1 MNIYAIN
8 YIKNKTTEEIEI
20 IYFGE
25 DNVYHKPLGDI
36 YNLYDFIINNDFDN
50 DKLTFCNFPN
60 NQLEKVIFH
69 ISKYKHID
77 SILGYNSMI
86 ISNKKK
92 IRGLNYAKMDR

>member
-8 YIKNKTTEEIEI
+8 YIKNKTAEEIEI

-25 DNVYHKPLGDI
+25 DTFYHKPLGDI

-77 SILGYNSMI
+77 SILGYNSII

>member
-1 MNIYAIN
+1 MNTFIFDNNQDKTNEIIQMIFMGENTIY
-8 YIKNKTTEEIEI
+8 TEEI
-20 IYFGE
+20 G
-25 DNVYHKPLGDI
+25 NM
-36 YNLYDFIINNDFDN
+36 YNLYDYFKDNNFN
-50 DKLTFCNFPN
+50 SDKILFCNFPN

-77 SILGYNSMI
+77 SILGYNSII